1 MFYFQL
7 LTFLLL
13 QNPCSEIQNCII
25 SSQPNTNINI
35 TGTNSNMFVVLGK
48 IMFTEWVETELLT
61 LWPKRLKI
69 LQISS
74 GFTNKTY
81 LAGLHAIAQ
90 IGVWEPPGLLM
101 CPFSSPA
108 YGKTILMTTL

>member
-1 MFYFQL
+1 
-7 LTFLLL
+7 
-13 QNPCSEIQNCII
+13 
-25 SSQPNTNINI
+25 
-35 TGTNSNMFVVLGK
+35 MFVALSK
-48 IMFTEWVETELLT
+48 IMFTEWAETGPSILWLT
-61 LWPKRLKI
+61 RLKI
-69 LQISS
+69 LQIHS

-108 YGKTILMTTL
+108 YKKQSSWQLFNLTH

>member
-1 MFYFQL
+1 
-7 LTFLLL
+7 
-13 QNPCSEIQNCII
+13 
-25 SSQPNTNINI
+25 
-35 TGTNSNMFVVLGK
+35 MFVALGK
-48 IMFTEWVETELLT
+48 IMFIEWAETGPLT

-69 LQISS
+69 LQINS

-108 YGKTILMTTL
+108 YEKMILMKTL